1 MTKEELVDLVIETNF
16 SQLYYFQK
24 ILLKQMLMLDGKETR
39 HYSIDRNVPIG
50 GLKTTSKHYDELY
63 GRKEQVKDEKDE

>member
-16 SQLYYFQK
+16 SQLHYFQK
-24 ILLKQMLMLDGKETR
+24 ILLKQMLMFDGKETR
-39 HYSIDRNVPIG
+39 QYSTDGNVPIG